1 MILFLTMD
9 NKKKGKSKTTVK
21 QSTKSKGNK
30 KSKKDKENEKEKNN
44 GDPKKRDEKDNK
56 LNKNKINDANQV
68 KEINNQNASIKIKEK
83 EIDIISQI
91 KPKDNRDNK
100 TMINNKAKMNLDNLY
115 NVKEQTN
122 IGEFYFLDNY
132 SSINDFVKF
141 KIKDNYK
148 DDNNEIFTLIYYAK
162 NNDLKKDLFKKNDFI
177 KYYEFVYIQFNDK
190 KMNFILP
197 KHQTSNYSEN
207 EILNE
212 IKNSFYC
219 KKIERL
225 FDIDF
230 KSSNKKYYLT
240 RIKNMENKFN
250 LEIEEIN
257 NTKDNINII
266 NNKDIN
272 KIETNYIN
280 YNYNNN
286 INNNNYIIQNN
297 YVKNKIYY
305 FPLVGLNNVGSTCFM
320 NATLQCLIHIPE
332 LSVYFLNEYPK
343 DKNILNSKNSYIKTR
358 GQLSEAYYQVVKGV
372 DSVFTKQDNFYSSYS
387 PRSFKEVLGMYNSQ
401 FSRYEANDSKD
412 LILYLLQTFHEEL
425 NYFGDQTKPK
435 NIKLSQPTSRE
446 YSYQA
451 FNTIYNMTNFSKIS
465 QLFYGT
471 YENIIICLECKTK
484 FYSYQKFEYIS
495 LSTYKYRYSYFNIIN
510 GFEDITSKEKL
521 EGDNKYYCNKCKKLV
536 NAEIFCKIIDLP
548 NYLILNIDY
557 GKNKIYNVKELIFTH
572 EIDLK
577 NYLGYYFGQ
586 KSKFKLIA
594 VCTHIGSSG
603 AYGHYI
609 AYCLNNQNGCWYK
622 FNDSSCNM
630 SDKYSLNENSP
641 YLLIYELI

>member
-1 MILFLTMD
+1 
-9 NKKKGKSKTTVK
+9 
-21 QSTKSKGNK
+21 
-30 KSKKDKENEKEKNN
+30 
-44 GDPKKRDEKDNK
+44 
-56 LNKNKINDANQV
+56 
-68 KEINNQNASIKIKEK
+68 
-83 EIDIISQI
+83 
-91 KPKDNRDNK
+91 
-100 TMINNKAKMNLDNLY
+100 MINIKAKMNLDNLE
-115 NVKEQTN
+115 NVKKQTN
-122 IGEFYFLDNY
+122 IEEFYFLDKC
-132 SSINDFVKF
+132 SSINDVVKF
-141 KIKDNYK
+141 KINDNYK
-148 DDNNEIFTLIYYAK
+148 DDNNEIFTLIYYTK
-162 NNDLKKDLFKKNDFI
+162 NNELKKDLFNKNYFI
-177 KYYEFVYIQFNDK
+177 KYYGFVYIQFNGK

-272 KIETNYIN
+272 KIETNNIN

-495 LSTYKYRYSYFNIIN
+495 LSTYKYRYSTFNIIS
-510 GFEDITSKEKL
+510 GFEDITAKEKL
-521 EGDNKYYCNKCKKLV
+521 QGNNKYYCNKCKKLV

-557 GKNKIYNVKELIFTH
+557 GKNKIYDVKELIFSH

-586 KSKFKLIA
+586 KSKFKLVA

-609 AYCLNNQNGCWYK
+609 AYCLNNQNGSWYK

-630 SDKYSLNENSP
+630 SDKYQLKGNSP

>member
-1 MILFLTMD
+1 MEGKPNSYT
-9 NKKKGKSKTTVK
+9 KKEKSKTTIYK
-21 QSTKSKGNK
+21 KEKPKGNK
-30 KSKKDKENEKEKNN
+30 NFKKDKGKEKEKNKGN
-44 GDPKKRDEKDNK
+44 LKKIEEVDYNK
-56 LNKNKINDANQV
+56 FNQNKINNSIQI
-68 KEINNQNASIKIKEK
+68 KETNNQDSSNKMKEK
-83 EIDIISQI
+83 EIDINEQI
-91 KPKDNRDNK
+91 KLENNRDNK
-100 TMINNKAKMNLDNLY
+100 TMISNKPKMNLDNIE
-115 NVKEQTN
+115 NIKEQTN
-122 IGEFYFLDNY
+122 IEEFYFLDRY
-132 SSINDFVKF
+132 SSINDIVKF
-141 KIKDNYK
+141 KINDNYK
-148 DDNNEIFTLIYYAK
+148 DDNNEIFKLIYHNK
-162 NNDLKKDLFKKNDFI
+162 INNSSIEYLFKKNDFI
-177 KYYEFVYIQFNDK
+177 EKYEFIYIQYNDK
-190 KMNFILP
+190 QMNFLLP
-197 KHQTSNYSEN
+197 KYGKSNNSEN

-212 IKNSFYC
+212 IKNSFYS
-219 KKIERL
+219 KKIEKL
-225 FDIDF
+225 FNIDF
-230 KSSNKKYYLT
+230 KSASKKYYLT
-240 RIKNMENKFN
+240 RNKDKENKFD
-250 LEIEEIN
+250 LEIEDIN
-257 NTKDNINII
+257 NI
-266 NNKDIN
+266 
-272 KIETNYIN
+272 NYIN
-280 YNYNNN
+280 
-286 INNNNYIIQNN
+286 QNN
-297 YVKNKIYY
+297 YAKNKIYY

-320 NATLQCLIHIPE
+320 NATIQCLIHIPE

-343 DKNILNSKNSYIKTR
+343 DRNILNSRNAYIRTR
-358 GQLSEAYYQVVKGV
+358 GHLSEAYYQVVKGI
-372 DSVFTKQDNFYSSYS
+372 DTVFTKQGNFYSSYS
-387 PRSFKEVLGMYNSQ
+387 PRSFKEVLGTYNSQ

-425 NYFGDQTKPK
+425 NYFGDQKKPK
-435 NIKLSQPTSRE
+435 NIKLSNPTCRE

-471 YENIIICLECKTK
+471 YENVIKCLECKNN

-495 LSTYKYRYSYFNIIN
+495 LSTYKYRYNTFNIIS

-521 EGDNKYYCNKCKKLV
+521 EGDNKYYCNNCKRLV

-557 GKNKIYNVKELIFTH
+557 GKNKIYDVKQLIFSH